1 MAKTSVT
8 DLILTAARLGLEGQE
23 ILLDF
28 SVPELERIYNGI
40 GPDRF
45 PDWLRQIITDAN
57 GLFEPAALIH
67 DVRYHV
73 GGTIEDFTAAN
84 DEFHRNCNT
93 LVCARFA
100 WYDPRR
106 YLWEF
111 RAWRYTK
118 GFKGI
123 AHWFK
128 VQFLEEQAHA
138 AIMINYMHSQDAKVI
153 LAPIAKVQTEWKTV
167 LAAFEDTL
175 AHEKKVT
182 AMINNLCDIADEDK
196 DRAAGNFLAWF
207 IDEQVE
213 EEENA
218 RDLVNQCKMIGDH
231 IGGMI
236 MLDKELGAREY
247 HTPSPLK

>member
-1 MAKTSVT
+1 MISKKLAKALNDQINAEMWSAYLYLSMSQ
-8 DLILTAARLGLEGQE
+8 D
-23 ILLDF
+23 
-28 SVPELERIYNGI
+28 IY
-40 GPDRF
+40 
-45 PDWLRQIITDAN
+45 A
-57 GLFEPAALIH
+57 
-67 DVRYHV
+67 
-73 GGTIEDFTAAN
+73 
-84 DEFHRNCNT
+84 
-93 LVCARFA
+93 
-100 WYDPRR
+100 
-106 YLWEF
+106 
-111 RAWRYTK
+111 K

-138 AIMINYMHSQDAKVI
+138 AIMINYLHSQDERVI
-153 LAPIAKVQTEWKTV
+153 LAPIAEVQTEWDSV
-167 LAAFEDTL
+167 LAAFEDQL

-182 AMINNLCDIADEDK
+182 EMINKLCDIADKDK

-218 RDLVNQCKMIGDH
+218 RDLVRQAQMIGNH

-236 MLDKELGAREY
+236 MLDKELGARQY